1 MGTADF
7 ARKEF
12 ALRGWDK
19 PETDEMQKMICA
31 NIIEICEKFDG
42 QGHSGSS
49 ANYAIAML
57 NRVLRYKPIS
67 PLTGEESEWHCVS
80 EADPSNPR
88 TPVFQ
93 NVRDSEVFKEGKDG
107 KAYWMCGRVFRDPKG
122 CTFTNRDSRVNIEFP
137 WVHPEKPEIVDVV
150 PADPEPME
158 EPVMGKPE
166 VQIAP
171 VGEEPPVNDAQG

>member
-49 ANYAIAML
+49 ANYAISML

-67 PLTGEESEWHCVS
+67 PLTGEESEWHECGLSRGGEV
-80 EADPSNPR
+80 
-88 TPVFQ
+88 PVFQ

-122 CTFTNRDSRVNIEFP
+122 FTFTNRDSRVNIEFP
-137 WVHPEKPEIVDVV
+137 WVHPDKPEIVDVV

-166 VQIAP
+166 VQDAP